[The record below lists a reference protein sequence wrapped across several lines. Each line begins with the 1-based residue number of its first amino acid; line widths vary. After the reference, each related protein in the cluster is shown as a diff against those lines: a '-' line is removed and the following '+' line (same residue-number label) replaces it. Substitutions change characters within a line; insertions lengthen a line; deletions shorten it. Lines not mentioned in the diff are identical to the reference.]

1 MSFYLNFF
9 LCSHIL
15 SELLQFS
22 DSYCLHVT
30 SFPILPACLSF
41 SCRWPIGRYCFFKS
55 SLAICLFNGVFYNS
69 FLFNAIFE
77 MVGFHLPFTFHCLY
91 MSCHFFPSVFLIL
104 PFVFSFYHLKCL
116 IFKNYI
122 FLSVYSRDYSVHL
135 SLSQP
140 TSDVILIILQYS
152 SISSCVLCAVIIIVC
167 RGQFL
172 DYLVF

>member
-41 SCRWPIGRYCFFKS
+41 SCRWHIGGYCFFKS

-104 PFVFSFYHLKCL
+104 PFVFSFYHFAHPNLE
-116 IFKNYI
+116 
-122 FLSVYSRDYSVHL
+122 VEYS
-135 SLSQP
+135 
-140 TSDVILIILQYS
+140 ILMTFTIIMLYC
-152 SISSCVLCAVIIIVC
+152 IMV
-167 RGQFL
+167 
-172 DYLVF
+172 VF